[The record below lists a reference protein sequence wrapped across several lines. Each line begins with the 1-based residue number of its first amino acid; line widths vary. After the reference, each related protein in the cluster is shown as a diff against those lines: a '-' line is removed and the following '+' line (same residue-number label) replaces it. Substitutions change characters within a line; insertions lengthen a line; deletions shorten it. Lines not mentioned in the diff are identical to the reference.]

1 MSQHTKGPW
10 NVRKG
15 DKYFAVCS
23 GNVLL
28 AAVLPHYI
36 KDSFAA
42 EANARLMAT
51 APQLLE
57 TLKKVLDHLDNC
69 MIVTCEGFKINDS
82 TLRESIVDAVM
93 KAEGYRT

>member
-10 NVRKG
+10 KVRKG
-15 DKYFAVCS
+15 DKYYAVCS
-23 GNVLL
+23 GHVPL
-28 AAVLPHYI
+28 AAVLPQYI
-36 KDSFAA
+36 KDEFAA

-57 TLKKVLDHLDNC
+57 ALRKVLDHLDNC
-69 MIVTCEGFKINDS
+69 MIVTCDGYKINDT
-82 TLRESIVDAVM
+82 TLRESIVDALM